1 MSLPLIAALLFTVAL
16 LVTTAYFILGSVP
29 LLILQHDTPKDS
41 RFVRG
46 FFNTYY
52 LAAVFAASGAAVSFA
67 FARRPLIAAGAAML
81 VVVALVL
88 RWKIT
93 AKMDELGT
101 RIQSGATDAIAG
113 FRRAHVSAI
122 LINLAQLVLILW
134 SLTVFTTQ

>member
-1 MSLPLIAALLFTVAL
+1 
-16 LVTTAYFILGSVP
+16 
-29 LLILQHDTPKDS
+29 KDS

-67 FARRPLIAAGAAML
+67 FARRPLIATGAGML